1 MTDATN
7 EKRTDRPGES
17 ARKST
22 VDTAELLERIRLR
35 WETLGDIDVSDE
47 TIRELRDA
55 GRP

>member
-1 MTDATN
+1 MSDTVN
-7 EKRTDRPGES
+7 ERCTDREKQA

-22 VDTAELLERIRLR
+22 ADTAELMERIRLR
-35 WETLGDIDVSDE
+35 WETLGDIDVSPE